1 MVCSF
6 ELLDFFQRE
15 RKQRQRPF
23 NLLTWNGNQC
33 LLNNLITFSL
43 CMYLCI
49 WVSVEV
55 RGQVL
60 GVFSFHD
67 LGSRE
72 WTQVI
77 RLGSKH
83 LLPESHLAS
92 PSRESLYPELI
103 VGGVALKETRSLSLD
118 YPGSASQFPY
128 VLTRSP
134 WGRWRNSALV
144 F

>member
-1 MVCSF
+1 MVWSR
-6 ELLDFFQRE
+6 D
-15 RKQRQRPF
+15 
-23 NLLTWNGNQC
+23 NLHT
-33 LLNNLITFSL
+33 LNLSYYHVGPTD
-43 CMYLCI
+43 
-49 WVSVEV
+49 
-55 RGQVL
+55 Q
-60 GVFSFHD
+60 
-67 LGSRE
+67 
-72 WTQVI
+72 TQVI

-134 WGRWRNSALV
+134 WGR
-144 F
+144 